1 MKISPEYEKDFLRAR
16 YGKRYIDGQSRWKIP
31 AAIFAMAGIPWLLWS
46 AGYHSQPAIRF
57 ELISFQ
63 VIDDQQISI
72 TYLLERN
79 EPSLDVVCTLV
90 ARDFEKN
97 IVGERTDR
105 FTPNK
110 SIGKVVQTNEIETR
124 IQAVNA
130 DVISCD
136 VR

>member
-1 MKISPEYEKDFLRAR
+1 MEIRPEYDKDFLRER

-31 AAIFAMAGIPWLLWS
+31 ALIFAILGIPWLLWS
-46 AGYHSQPAIRF
+46 AGYHSQPSLRY

-63 VIDDQQISI
+63 VIDDERISI

-79 EPSLDVVCTLV
+79 ERSLDVVCTLV

-105 FTPNK
+105 FPPNGAP
-110 SIGKVVQTNEIETR
+110 GKVTQTSEIDTR
-124 IQAVNA
+124 IRAVNA
-130 DVISCD
+130 DVINCD